1 MKVAFK
7 YCGSCNPE
15 IELSDVGHKIEE
27 ALQKAPDIKVVT
39 RRSKL
44 IDIMV
49 ILCGCPRACGNKKRV
64 RKRADHCIV
73 VSGEMVDLVP
83 VAEKD
88 LPAQVIQKIKSFSSS
103 ES

>member
-15 IELSDVGHKIEE
+15 IELSEIGHTIEE
-27 ALQKAPDIKVVT
+27 ALQEAPNIDIVSQ
-39 RRSKL
+39 RSKT
-44 IDIMV
+44 IDVMV
-49 ILCGCPRACGNKKRV
+49 ILCGCPRACGDKKRT
-64 RKRADHCIV
+64 RKKANHCIV
-73 VSGEMVDLVP
+73 VAGESVDLVP

-88 LPAQVIQKIKSFSSS
+88 LPNHVINKVKSFSPT